1 MIRASLLAFAGTMVA
16 FSALADEGELRALC
30 PDRPGKGTSACTVDA
45 GHFQLEVDAFDGT
58 FQRQDGV
65 TNDTYFVADPTLKF
79 GVTDNWDIEAS
90 IAPVEIIH
98 THNGVGSRT
107 DTGIGDLFL
116 RTKAN
121 LSGNEGGNWGV
132 AIEPFLKIPTARAA
146 IGNGYVEG
154 GALVPLSLDLG
165 NGWSVASTPEIDVLH
180 DEARVGYH
188 ADIINV
194 IGVGRAVNDV
204 TLGVEAWSSSDL
216 DPAGSSQQY
225 SLDFDV
231 AWQPDGDTQLDGGI
245 DVGMNHQTPGA
256 QVYMGVSRRF

>member
-1 MIRASLLAFAGTMVA
+1 MIRTCLLAIGGTMVA
-16 FSALADEGELRALC
+16 FSVLADEGDLRSLC
-30 PDRPGKGTSACTVDA
+30 PDRPGRGTSACTVDA

-65 TNDTYFVADPTLKF
+65 TNETYFISNPTLKF
-79 GVTDNWDIEAS
+79 GITDNWDVEAN
-90 IAPVEIIH
+90 IAPVEIVH
-98 THNGVGSRT
+98 AYDGSGSQT

-121 LSGNEGGNWGV
+121 ITGNEGGSWGV
-132 AIEPFLKIPTARAA
+132 AIEPFLKIPTARPS

-154 GALVPLSLDLG
+154 GALVPLSLDIG
-165 NGWSVASTPEIDVLH
+165 GAWSLASTPEVDVLH
-180 DEARVGYH
+180 DEDHVGYH

-194 IGVGRAVNDV
+194 VGIGRALNDV
-204 TLGVEAWSSSDL
+204 TLSVEAWSSSDL
-216 DPAGSSQQY
+216 DPSGSSLQY

-245 DVGMNHQTPGA
+245 NVGLNHQTPGA